1 MLSSSCWLKLFFFV
15 QAGPMPKHVAFIM
28 DGNRRFARKKNM
40 ERQEGH
46 MQGFNKLAEV
56 CFLIHHV
63 AKSYMSCNF
72 KLFKSFFLWH
82 QTLRWCK
89 QLNIP
94 EVTVYAFSIENF
106 KRSKEEVDGLLD
118 LARQKFERLLDE
130 RWVFMH
136 RFPLCDFDS
145 SCDSELPPSSA

>member
-1 MLSSSCWLKLFFFV
+1 
-15 QAGPMPKHVAFIM
+15 M

-56 CFLIHHV
+56 SLGVSATGNACHMGRTQIDDVCQNAL
-63 AKSYMSCNF
+63 SSP
-72 KLFKSFFLWH
+72 H

-89 QLNIP
+89 HLNIP

-106 KRSKEEVDGLLD
+106 KRTEDEVDGLME
-118 LARQKFERLLDE
+118 LARQKFERLLE
-130 RWVFMH
+130 
-136 RFPLCDFDS
+136 
-145 SCDSELPPSSA
+145 EQ

>member
-1 MLSSSCWLKLFFFV
+1 
-15 QAGPMPKHVAFIM
+15 MPKHVAFIM

-56 CFLIHHV
+56 RFFFN
-63 AKSYMSCNF
+63 SCGEMHAITGHRFTPLNPF
-72 KLFKSFFLWH
+72 CLSH

-89 QLNIP
+89 QLSIP

-106 KRSKEEVDGLLD
+106 KRTKEEVDGLLD
-118 LARQKFERLLDE
+118 LARQKFERLLEE
-130 RWVFMH
+130 RSVLWTDFHFAVYGSS
-136 RFPLCDFDS
+136 DFDS
-145 SCDSELPPSSA
+145 SCDSELPHSAA